1 MKFRT
6 GTDTGKVR
14 QAIADVLGS
23 ENLAQTTMIWNDLH
37 ASTPTRRLKVAGWW
51 FDGLL
56 KENFC
61 ALERELRKQFDQ
73 RFIRALI
80 NSRGSLLIYLSN
92 EKTVVHDWRVQYRDR
107 IGPGLFGRTFGVCR
121 IARW

>member
-1 MKFRT
+1 MSFRT
-6 GTDTGKVR
+6 STDTGKVR
-14 QAIADVLGS
+14 QAIASVIGN
-23 ENLAQTTMIWNDLH
+23 ETLARTTMIWNDLH
-37 ASTPTRRLKVAGWW
+37 EATPTRRLKVAGWW

-61 ALERELRKQFDQ
+61 ALERELRKLFDQ

-80 NSRGSLLIYLSN
+80 NNRGSLLIYLSN
-92 EKTVVHDWRVQYRDR
+92 EKTVVHDWRVQYRDVQHNK
-107 IGPGLFGRTFGVCR
+107 PFGRSIGVCS